1 MHTTRSIPSCSIFAI
16 GGSDLPRVPGHA
28 RRVHRSSILCSDR
41 EVLERKDCRGGQE
54 YNHSV
59 PGVLKNAIE
68 NVFVSFAFRNKP
80 GAFVGYSG
88 GAPPVRA
95 PSST

>member
-1 MHTTRSIPSCSIFAI
+1 MAAPIFQECLGTLGEFI
-16 GGSDLPRVPGHA
+16 DPPYSVPIVKCWNEKIAGA
-28 RRVHRSSILCSDR
+28 DTYLVIT
-41 EVLERKDCRGGQE
+41 QE